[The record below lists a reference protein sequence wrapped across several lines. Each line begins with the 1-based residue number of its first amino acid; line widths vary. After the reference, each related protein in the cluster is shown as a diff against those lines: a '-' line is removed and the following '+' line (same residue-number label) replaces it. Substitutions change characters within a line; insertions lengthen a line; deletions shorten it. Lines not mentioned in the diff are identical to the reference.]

1 MTFSQVH
8 WYPPKVSVQFL
19 PEGQL
24 TLVFE
29 HSFISVKEGTP
40 TVTVV
45 NENSRLKEFRAKQSL
60 SELMSWKSI
69 MSDVLSFIACIVT
82 CLKLK

>member
-45 NENSRLKEFRAKQSL
+45 NENVNECECECKFETTRIQGKAIIE
-60 SELMSWKSI
+60 
-69 MSDVLSFIACIVT
+69 
-82 CLKLK
+82 

>member
-8 WYPPKVSVQFL
+8 WYAPKVSVQCF

-29 HSFISVKEGTP
+29 HSFISVNEDTP
-40 TVTVV
+40 KVKAV
-45 NENSRLKEFRAKQSL
+45 NENFDTKRIERKAIIE
-60 SELMSWKSI
+60 
-69 MSDVLSFIACIVT
+69 
-82 CLKLK
+82 